1 MRQERSEESLTVKRA
16 EAVRSVGRTS
26 HQTASAHVQSAILHY
41 VSPAAFA
48 RGETPFRRT
57 AGFWI
62 ASRGAARNGRAK
74 VVATNGVRGAYSCAT
89 IRITNPMRLPWLKLI
104 AALALVW
111 LVAGSVIFFARRA
124 KVTPETVASYV
135 ATHPIEGKPAA
146 ERAKIVEKLAG
157 QMNQLA
163 YEDRRGVRM
172 GKGLDGFFRALTPEE
187 QARFLDLTLP
197 TGFKQMMEA
206 LNKMTPEKRQS
217 FVTKALDDMKKREG
231 ERPPDEQLDANA
243 RKIMDQG
250 FKTFYSEASAE
261 VKMDVAPLIE
271 QLQKNLQDRR

>member
-1 MRQERSEESLTVKRA
+1 M
-16 EAVRSVGRTS
+16 
-26 HQTASAHVQSAILHY
+26 TAFS
-41 VSPAAFA
+41 FA
-48 RGETPFRRT
+48 P
-57 AGFWI
+57 
-62 ASRGAARNGRAK
+62 RGAARQPRAN
-74 VVATNGVRGAYSCAT
+74 VVATNGGRRAYFCAT
-89 IRITNPMRLPWLKLI
+89 IRAIPCDFP
-104 AALALVW
+104 
-111 LVAGSVIFFARRA
+111 GSNSSPRSRVIFFARRA
-124 KVTPETVASYV
+124 KVTPEAVASYV
-135 ATHPIEGKPAA
+135 AAHPVEGKAPA

-172 GKGLDGFFRALTPEE
+172 GQGLDGFFRALTPEE

-271 QLQKNLQDRR
+271 QLQKNLQGRR

>member
-1 MRQERSEESLTVKRA
+1 MTALF
-16 EAVRSVGRTS
+16 VR
-26 HQTASAHVQSAILHY
+26 
-41 VSPAAFA
+41 FA
-48 RGETPFRRT
+48 R
-57 AGFWI
+57 
-62 ASRGAARNGRAK
+62 RGAARDRRAK
-74 VVATNGVRGAYSCAT
+74 VVATIGVRGAYCCAT
-89 IRITNPMRLPWLKLI
+89 IHATCLMRLPWLKLI

-111 LVAGSVIFFARRA
+111 LVAGSVVFFARRA
-124 KVTPETVASYV
+124 KVTPETVATYV
-135 ATHPIEGKPAA
+135 AAHPVEGKAPA

-172 GKGLDGFFRALTPEE
+172 GKGLDGFFRGLTPEE

-197 TGFKQMMEA
+197 TGFKQMMAA

-217 FVTKALDDMKKREG
+217 FVTKALEDMKKREG

-271 QLQKNLQDRR
+271 QLQKNLQGR

>member
-1 MRQERSEESLTVKRA
+1 
-16 EAVRSVGRTS
+16 
-26 HQTASAHVQSAILHY
+26 
-41 VSPAAFA
+41 
-48 RGETPFRRT
+48 
-57 AGFWI
+57 
-62 ASRGAARNGRAK
+62 
-74 VVATNGVRGAYSCAT
+74 
-89 IRITNPMRLPWLKLI
+89 MRLPWLKLA
-104 AALALVW
+104 AALALIW
-111 LVAGSVIFFARRA
+111 LIAGSAIFFARRA
-124 KVTPETVASYV
+124 KVTPETVTTYV
-135 ATHPIEGKPAA
+135 AAHPIEGKPTA
-146 ERAKIVEKLAG
+146 ERAKVIEKLAR
-157 QMNQLA
+157 QMNQLS

-172 GKGLDGFFRALTPEE
+172 GKGLDGLFRALTPEE

-217 FVTKALDDMKKREG
+217 FVSRALDDMKKREG

-271 QLQKNLQDRR
+271 QLQKNLQGR

>member
-1 MRQERSEESLTVKRA
+1 
-16 EAVRSVGRTS
+16 
-26 HQTASAHVQSAILHY
+26 
-41 VSPAAFA
+41 
-48 RGETPFRRT
+48 
-57 AGFWI
+57 
-62 ASRGAARNGRAK
+62 
-74 VVATNGVRGAYSCAT
+74 
-89 IRITNPMRLPWLKLI
+89 MRLPWLKLI

-124 KVTPETVASYV
+124 KVTPEAVASYV
-135 ATHPIEGKPAA
+135 AAHPVEGKAPA

-217 FVTKALDDMKKREG
+217 FVTKALEDMKKHEG

-243 RKIMDQG
+243 RKIMDHG

-271 QLQKNLQDRR
+271 QLQKNLQGRR

>member
-1 MRQERSEESLTVKRA
+1 M
-16 EAVRSVGRTS
+16 
-26 HQTASAHVQSAILHY
+26 
-41 VSPAAFA
+41 
-48 RGETPFRRT
+48 T
-57 AGFWI
+57 AGFWL
-62 ASRGAARNGRAK
+62 APRGAARNKRAK
-74 VVATNGVRGAYSCAT
+74 VLATIGVRGAQSCAT
-89 IRITNPMRLPWLKLI
+89 IRPTNPMRIPWLKLTT
-104 AALALVW
+104 ALALVW

-135 ATHPIEGKPAA
+135 AAHPLEGKPAA
-146 ERAKIVEKLAG
+146 ERAKVIEKLAR

-217 FVTKALDDMKKREG
+217 FVSRALDDMKKREG

-271 QLQKNLQDRR
+271 QLQKNLQAR

>member
-1 MRQERSEESLTVKRA
+1 
-16 EAVRSVGRTS
+16 
-26 HQTASAHVQSAILHY
+26 
-41 VSPAAFA
+41 
-48 RGETPFRRT
+48 
-57 AGFWI
+57 
-62 ASRGAARNGRAK
+62 
-74 VVATNGVRGAYSCAT
+74 
-89 IRITNPMRLPWLKLI
+89 MRLPWLKLI
-104 AALALVW
+104 AALALIW
-111 LVAGSVIFFARRA
+111 LIAGSAIFFARRA

-135 ATHPIEGKPAA
+135 AAHPLDGKSAA
-146 ERAKIVEKLAG
+146 ERAKIIEKLAG

-172 GKGLDGFFRALTPEE
+172 GKGLDGLFRALTPEE

-206 LNKMTPEKRQS
+206 LNKMTPETRQS
-217 FVTKALDDMKKREG
+217 FVSQALDDMKKREG

-250 FKTFYSEASAE
+250 FKSFYSEASAA

-271 QLQKNLQDRR
+271 QLQKNLQGR